1 MFLDLMSK
9 QIKNNNKR
17 YTLNF
22 PENFISTE
30 FLEFSH
36 KYHRDW
42 NVGSGFSA
50 GIFPEE
56 KKSAGFYELSFKV
69 KQD

>member
-1 MFLDLMSK
+1 MSCSTFAS
-9 QIKNNNKR
+9 
-17 YTLNF
+17 TLKVTTRDKLRNLQK
-22 PENFISTE
+22 NFISTE

-42 NVGSGFSA
+42 NVGSGFSS

-56 KKSAGFYELSFKV
+56 KKNRPVLRTFIKS
-69 KQD
+69 